1 MYNDL
6 KNKVEEDRKTIDE
19 NHQLHLAGKR
29 ESEHLAER
37 MTQAQADIEFLKT
50 LGAPTGDGEDN

>member
-1 MYNDL
+1 
-6 KNKVEEDRKTIDE
+6 
-19 NHQLHLAGKR
+19 
-29 ESEHLAER
+29 